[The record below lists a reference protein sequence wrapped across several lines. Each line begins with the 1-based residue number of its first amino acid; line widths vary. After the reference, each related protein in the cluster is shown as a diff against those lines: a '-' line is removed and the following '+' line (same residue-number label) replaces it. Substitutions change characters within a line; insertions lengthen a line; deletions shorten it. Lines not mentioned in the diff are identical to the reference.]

1 MPTALLVDDEPAARR
16 RLAELLALHPRIEV
30 IGMVESVEEA
40 RIFLAARIPD
50 IVFLD
55 VEMPR
60 GSGLGLLESLP
71 DSVGVCFVTA
81 YPEYAVDAFDFGAV
95 HYLLKPVDPLRLDRA
110 ITRLLKGDASS
121 LGPEAAIE
129 ADGEADGEA
138 GRKTEGE
145 ADNDGKVSIVAS
157 QTGEKVV
164 FQLHDILWIEA
175 MGNYS
180 QVCNGLGRI
189 PLVFRRSLGQW
200 EALLPAGKFVRIG
213 RSHLIHLGRIALV
226 RWKSR
231 DETALFFE
239 GSEQRLS
246 IGRHAAIR
254 LRELLDS

>member
-1 MPTALLVDDEPAARR
+1 MRTALLVDDEPAARR
-16 RLAELLALHPRIEV
+16 RLAELLAAYPQIEV

-40 RIFLAARIPD
+40 RIFIAARIPD

-60 GSGLGLLESLP
+60 GSGLSLLEWLP
-71 DSVGVCFVTA
+71 ESVGVCFVTA
-81 YPEYAVDAFDFGAV
+81 YPQYAVDAFDFGAV

-110 ITRLLKGDASS
+110 ITRLLKDDASGA
-121 LGPEAAIE
+121 GPEPDIE
-129 ADGEADGEA
+129 VVIEVA
-138 GRKTEGE
+138 
-145 ADNDGKVSIVAS
+145 NNSKVSVVAS

-180 QVCNGLGRI
+180 QVCTGDGQI

-200 EALLPAGKFVRIG
+200 EALLPVGKFVRIG
-213 RSHLIHLGRIALV
+213 RSQLVQLGRIALV

-239 GSEQRLS
+239 GSEQRLA

>member
-1 MPTALLVDDEPAARR
+1 MTSKDFTMRTALLVDDEPAARR

-121 LGPEAAIE
+121 LGPEPAIE
-129 ADGEADGEA
+129 P

-145 ADNDGKVSIVAS
+145 ADTDHKVSIVAS
-157 QTGEKVV
+157 QTGEKMIL
-164 FQLHDILWIEA
+164 QLHDILWIEA

-200 EALLPAGKFVRIG
+200 EALLPAGKFVRVG

-231 DETALFFE
+231 DETFLFFE

-254 LRELLDS
+254 LRELLDA

>member
-60 GSGLGLLESLP
+60 GSGLSLLEWLP
-71 DSVGVCFVTA
+71 ESVRVCFVTA
-81 YPEYAVDAFDFGAV
+81 YPQYAVDAFDFGAV

-110 ITRLLKGDASS
+110 ITRLLKDDASGA
-121 LGPEAAIE
+121 GPEPDIEVVIE
-129 ADGEADGEA
+129 AA
-138 GRKTEGE
+138 
-145 ADNDGKVSIVAS
+145 NNSKVSVVAS

-180 QVCNGLGRI
+180 QVCTGDGQI

-200 EALLPAGKFVRIG
+200 EALLPVGKFVRIG
-213 RSHLIHLGRIALV
+213 RSQLIQLGRIALV

-239 GSEQRLS
+239 GSEQRLA

>member
-1 MPTALLVDDEPAARR
+1 MRTALLVDDEPAARR
-16 RLAELLALHPRIEV
+16 RLAELLAAYPQIEV

-40 RIFLAARIPD
+40 RIFIAVRIPD

-60 GSGLGLLESLP
+60 GSGLSLLEWLP
-71 DSVGVCFVTA
+71 ESVRVCFVTA
-81 YPEYAVDAFDFGAV
+81 YPQYAVDAFDFGAV

-110 ITRLLKGDASS
+110 ITRLLKDDASGP
-121 LGPEAAIE
+121 GPEAAIE
-129 ADGEADGEA
+129 VVIEAE
-138 GRKTEGE
+138 
-145 ADNDGKVSIVAS
+145 NDSKVSVVAS

-180 QVCNGLGRI
+180 QVCTGDGQI

-200 EALLPAGKFVRIG
+200 EALLPVGKFVRIG
-213 RSHLIHLGRIALV
+213 RSQLVQLGRIALV

-239 GSEQRLS
+239 GSEQRLA

>member
-1 MPTALLVDDEPAARR
+1 MRTALLVDDEPAARR

-50 IVFLD
+50 IIFLD

-110 ITRLLKGDASS
+110 ITRLLKADASS
-121 LGPEAAIE
+121 LGPEPAI
-129 ADGEADGEA
+129 EA

-145 ADNDGKVSIVAS
+145 ADTDNKVSIVAS

-180 QVCNGLGRI
+180 QVCTGDGRI
-189 PLVFRRSLGQW
+189 PPVFRRSLGQW
-200 EALLPAGKFVRIG
+200 EALLPAGKFVRVG

-231 DETALFFE
+231 DETFLFFE

-254 LRELLDS
+254 LRELLDA

>member
-1 MPTALLVDDEPAARR
+1 MRTALLVDDEPAARR
-16 RLAELLALHPRIEV
+16 RLAELLAAYPQIEV

-40 RIFLAARIPD
+40 RIFIAARIPD

-60 GSGLGLLESLP
+60 GSGLSLLEWLP
-71 DSVGVCFVTA
+71 ESVRVCFVTA
-81 YPEYAVDAFDFGAV
+81 YPQYAVDAFDFGAV

-110 ITRLLKGDASS
+110 ITRLLKDDASGP
-121 LGPEAAIE
+121 GPEPDIE
-129 ADGEADGEA
+129 VVIEVA
-138 GRKTEGE
+138 
-145 ADNDGKVSIVAS
+145 NNSKVSVVAS

-180 QVCNGLGRI
+180 QVCTGDGQI

-200 EALLPAGKFVRIG
+200 EALLPVGKFVRIG
-213 RSHLIHLGRIALV
+213 RSQLVQLGRIALV

-239 GSEQRLS
+239 GSEQRLA

>member
-1 MPTALLVDDEPAARR
+1 MRTALLVDDEPAARR
-16 RLAELLALHPRIEV
+16 RLAELLAAYPQIEV

-40 RIFLAARIPD
+40 RIFIAVRIPD

-60 GSGLGLLESLP
+60 GSGLSLLEWLP
-71 DSVGVCFVTA
+71 ESVRVCFVTA
-81 YPEYAVDAFDFGAV
+81 YPQYAVDAFDFGAV

-110 ITRLLKGDASS
+110 ITRLLKDDASGA
-121 LGPEAAIE
+121 GPEPDIEVVIE
-129 ADGEADGEA
+129 AE
-138 GRKTEGE
+138 
-145 ADNDGKVSIVAS
+145 NDSKVSVVAS

-180 QVCNGLGRI
+180 QVCTGDGQI

-200 EALLPAGKFVRIG
+200 EALLPVGKFVRIG
-213 RSHLIHLGRIALV
+213 RSQLVQLGRIALV

-239 GSEQRLS
+239 GSEQRLA

>member
-1 MPTALLVDDEPAARR
+1 MRTALLVDDEPAARR
-16 RLAELLALHPRIEV
+16 RLAELLAAYPQIEV

-40 RIFLAARIPD
+40 RIFIAVRIPD

-60 GSGLGLLESLP
+60 GSGLSLLEWLP
-71 DSVGVCFVTA
+71 ESVGVCFVTA
-81 YPEYAVDAFDFGAV
+81 YPQYAVDAFDFGAV

-110 ITRLLKGDASS
+110 ITRLLKDDASGP
-121 LGPEAAIE
+121 GPEAAIE
-129 ADGEADGEA
+129 VVIEAE
-138 GRKTEGE
+138 
-145 ADNDGKVSIVAS
+145 NDSKVSVVAS

-180 QVCNGLGRI
+180 QVCTGDGQI

-200 EALLPAGKFVRIG
+200 EALLPVGKFVRIG
-213 RSHLIHLGRIALV
+213 RSQLVQLGRIALV

-239 GSEQRLS
+239 GSEQRLA

>member
-1 MPTALLVDDEPAARR
+1 MRTALLVDDEPAARR

-60 GSGLGLLESLP
+60 GSGLSLLEWLP
-71 DSVGVCFVTA
+71 ESVGVCFVTA

-129 ADGEADGEA
+129 ADGEA
-138 GRKTEGE
+138 GRKTDVE
-145 ADNDGKVSIVAS
+145 ADTDNKVSVVAS
-157 QTGEKVV
+157 QIGEKVV
-164 FQLHDILWIEA
+164 FQLHDMLWIEA

-180 QVCNGLGRI
+180 QVCTGDGQI

-200 EALLPAGKFVRIG
+200 EALLPAEKFVRIG
-213 RSHLIHLGRIALV
+213 RSHLIHFSRIALV

-231 DETALFFE
+231 DETLLFFA

-254 LRELLDS
+254 LRELLDG

>member
-1 MPTALLVDDEPAARR
+1 MRTALLVDDEPAARR
-16 RLAELLALHPRIEV
+16 RLAELLAAHPRIEV

-71 DSVGVCFVTA
+71 DSVRVCFVTA

-95 HYLLKPVDPLRLDRA
+95 HYLLKPVDPLRLEKA
-110 ITRLLKGDASS
+110 ITRLLKTDASDPG
-121 LGPEAAIE
+121 LEPDIKVVIE
-129 ADGEADGEA
+129 AG
-138 GRKTEGE
+138 
-145 ADNDGKVSIVAS
+145 NDSKVSVVAS
-157 QTGEKVV
+157 QNGQKVV
-164 FQLHDILWIEA
+164 IQLSDMLWIEA

-180 QVCNGLGRI
+180 HVCANDGQI
-189 PLVFRRSLGQW
+189 PLVFRRSLAQW
-200 EALLPAGKFVRIG
+200 ETLLPAGKFVRIG
-213 RSHLIHLGRIALV
+213 RSHLIHFSRIALV

-231 DETALFFE
+231 DETLLFFA

-254 LRELLDS
+254 LRELLDA

>member
-1 MPTALLVDDEPAARR
+1 MRTALLVDDEPAARR
-16 RLAELLALHPRIEV
+16 RLAELLAAYPQIEV

-40 RIFLAARIPD
+40 RIFIAARIPD

-60 GSGLGLLESLP
+60 GSGLSLLEWLP
-71 DSVGVCFVTA
+71 ESVRVCFVTA
-81 YPEYAVDAFDFGAV
+81 YPQYAVDAFDFGAV

-110 ITRLLKGDASS
+110 ITRLLKDDASGA
-121 LGPEAAIE
+121 GPEAAIE
-129 ADGEADGEA
+129 VVIEAE
-138 GRKTEGE
+138 
-145 ADNDGKVSIVAS
+145 NDSKVSVVAS

-164 FQLHDILWIEA
+164 FQLHDILWIES

-180 QVCNGLGRI
+180 QVCTGDGQI

-200 EALLPAGKFVRIG
+200 EALLPVGKFVRIG
-213 RSHLIHLGRIALV
+213 RSQLVQLGRIALV

-239 GSEQRLS
+239 GSEQRLA

>member
-1 MPTALLVDDEPAARR
+1 MRTALLVDDEPAARR

-121 LGPEAAIE
+121 LGPEPAI
-129 ADGEADGEA
+129 EA

-145 ADNDGKVSIVAS
+145 ADTDNKVSIVAS

-180 QVCNGLGRI
+180 QVCTGDGRI
-189 PLVFRRSLGQW
+189 PPVFRRSLGQW
-200 EALLPAGKFVRIG
+200 EALLPAGKFVRVG

-231 DETALFFE
+231 DETFLFFE

-254 LRELLDS
+254 LRELLDA

>member
-1 MPTALLVDDEPAARR
+1 MRTALLVDDEPAARR

-50 IVFLD
+50 IIFLD

-121 LGPEAAIE
+121 LGPEPAI
-129 ADGEADGEA
+129 EA

-145 ADNDGKVSIVAS
+145 ADTDNKVSIVAS

-180 QVCNGLGRI
+180 QVCTGDGRI
-189 PLVFRRSLGQW
+189 PPVFRRSLGQW
-200 EALLPAGKFVRIG
+200 EALLPAGKFVRVG

-231 DETALFFE
+231 DETFLFFE

-254 LRELLDS
+254 LRELLDG

>member
-1 MPTALLVDDEPAARR
+1 LTSKDFTMRTALLVDDEPAARR

-30 IGMVESVEEA
+30 IGMVESVEDA

-50 IVFLD
+50 FVFLD

-71 DSVGVCFVTA
+71 DSVRVCFVTA

-95 HYLLKPVDPLRLDRA
+95 HYLLKPVDPLRLDKA
-110 ITRLLKGDASS
+110 ITRLLRADTSVPA
-121 LGPEAAIE
+121 PEPAIE
-129 ADGEADGEA
+129 ADGDE
-138 GRKTEGE
+138 
-145 ADNDGKVSIVAS
+145 KVSVVAS
-157 QTGEKVV
+157 QTGQKVV
-164 FQLHDILWIEA
+164 VQLTDILWIEA

-180 QVCNGLGRI
+180 HVCTSDGRI
-189 PLVFRRSLGQW
+189 PLVFRRSLAQW
-200 EALLPAGKFVRIG
+200 ESLLPAGKFVRIG
-213 RSHLIHLGRIALV
+213 RSQLVHLGRIALV

-231 DETALFFE
+231 DETFLFFE

-254 LRELLDS
+254 LRQLLDG

>member
-1 MPTALLVDDEPAARR
+1 MRTALLVDDEPAARR
-16 RLAELLALHPRIEV
+16 RLAELLAAYPQIEV
-30 IGMVESVEEA
+30 IGMVESVEDA
-40 RIFLAARIPD
+40 RIFIAARIPD

-60 GSGLGLLESLP
+60 GSGLSLLEWLP
-71 DSVGVCFVTA
+71 ESVRVCFVTA
-81 YPEYAVDAFDFGAV
+81 YPQYAVDAFDFGAV

-110 ITRLLKGDASS
+110 ITRLLKDDASGA
-121 LGPEAAIE
+121 GPEPDIEVVIE
-129 ADGEADGEA
+129 AE
-138 GRKTEGE
+138 
-145 ADNDGKVSIVAS
+145 NDSKVSVVAS

-164 FQLHDILWIEA
+164 FQLHDILWIES

-180 QVCNGLGRI
+180 QVCTGDGQI

-200 EALLPAGKFVRIG
+200 EALLPVGKFVRIG
-213 RSHLIHLGRIALV
+213 RSQLVQLGRIALV

-239 GSEQRLS
+239 GSEQRLA

>member
-1 MPTALLVDDEPAARR
+1 MRTALLVDDEPAARR

-71 DSVGVCFVTA
+71 ESVGVCFVTA

-129 ADGEADGEA
+129 A
-138 GRKTEGE
+138 GRKTDGDAEN
-145 ADNDGKVSIVAS
+145 DNKVSIVAS

-180 QVCNGLGRI
+180 QVCTGDGQI

-200 EALLPAGKFVRIG
+200 EALLPVGKFVRIG

-239 GSEQRLS
+239 GSEQRLA

-254 LRELLDS
+254 LRELLDA

>member
-1 MPTALLVDDEPAARR
+1 MRTALLVDDEPAARR
-16 RLAELLALHPRIEV
+16 RLAELLAAYPQIEV

-40 RIFLAARIPD
+40 RIFIAVRIPD

-60 GSGLGLLESLP
+60 GSGLSLLEWLP
-71 DSVGVCFVTA
+71 ESVRVCFVTA
-81 YPEYAVDAFDFGAV
+81 YPQYAVDAFDFGAV

-110 ITRLLKGDASS
+110 ITRLLKDDASGA
-121 LGPEAAIE
+121 GPEPDIEVVIE
-129 ADGEADGEA
+129 AA
-138 GRKTEGE
+138 
-145 ADNDGKVSIVAS
+145 NNSKVSVVAS

-180 QVCNGLGRI
+180 QVCTGDGQI

-200 EALLPAGKFVRIG
+200 EALLPVGKFVRIG
-213 RSHLIHLGRIALV
+213 RSQLVQLGRIALV

-239 GSEQRLS
+239 GSEQRLA

>member
-121 LGPEAAIE
+121 LGPEPAIE
-129 ADGEADGEA
+129 AGIEA

-145 ADNDGKVSIVAS
+145 ADTDHKVSIVAS
-157 QTGEKVV
+157 QTGEKMIL
-164 FQLHDILWIEA
+164 QLHDILWIEA

-200 EALLPAGKFVRIG
+200 EALLPAGKFVRVG

-231 DETALFFE
+231 DETFLFFE

-254 LRELLDS
+254 LRELLDA

>member
-110 ITRLLKGDASS
+110 ITRLLKADASS
-121 LGPEAAIE
+121 LGPEPVIEAAIE
-129 ADGEADGEA
+129 P

-145 ADNDGKVSIVAS
+145 ADTDNKVSIVAS
-157 QTGEKVV
+157 QTGEKMIL
-164 FQLHDILWIEA
+164 QLHDILWIEA

-200 EALLPAGKFVRIG
+200 EALLPAGKFVRVG

-231 DETALFFE
+231 DETFLFFE

-254 LRELLDS
+254 LRELLDA

>member
-1 MPTALLVDDEPAARR
+1 MRTALLVDDEPAARR
-16 RLAELLALHPRIEV
+16 RLAELLAAYPQIEV

-40 RIFLAARIPD
+40 RIFIAARIPD

-60 GSGLGLLESLP
+60 GSGLSVLEWLP
-71 DSVGVCFVTA
+71 ESVRVCFVTA
-81 YPEYAVDAFDFGAV
+81 YPQYAVDAFDFGAV

-110 ITRLLKGDASS
+110 ITRLLKDDASGA
-121 LGPEAAIE
+121 GPEPDIEVVIE
-129 ADGEADGEA
+129 AA
-138 GRKTEGE
+138 
-145 ADNDGKVSIVAS
+145 NNSKVSVVAS

-164 FQLHDILWIEA
+164 FQLHDILWIES

-180 QVCNGLGRI
+180 QVCTGDGQI

-200 EALLPAGKFVRIG
+200 EALLPVGKFVRIG
-213 RSHLIHLGRIALV
+213 RSQLVQLGRIALV

-239 GSEQRLS
+239 GSEQRLA

>member
-1 MPTALLVDDEPAARR
+1 MRTALLVDDEPAARR
-16 RLAELLALHPRIEV
+16 RLAELLAAYPQIEV

-40 RIFLAARIPD
+40 RIFIAVRIPD

-60 GSGLGLLESLP
+60 GSGLSLLEWLP
-71 DSVGVCFVTA
+71 ESVRVCFVTA
-81 YPEYAVDAFDFGAV
+81 YPQYAVDAFDFGAL

-110 ITRLLKGDASS
+110 ITRLLKDDASGA
-121 LGPEAAIE
+121 GPEAAIE
-129 ADGEADGEA
+129 VVIEAA
-138 GRKTEGE
+138 
-145 ADNDGKVSIVAS
+145 NNSKVSVVAS

-164 FQLHDILWIEA
+164 FQLHDILWIES

-180 QVCNGLGRI
+180 QVCTGNGQI

-200 EALLPAGKFVRIG
+200 EALLPVGKFVRIG
-213 RSHLIHLGRIALV
+213 RSQLVQLGRIALV

-239 GSEQRLS
+239 GSEQRLA

>member
-1 MPTALLVDDEPAARR
+1 MRTALLVDDEPAARR
-16 RLAELLALHPRIEV
+16 RLAELLAAYPQIEV

-40 RIFLAARIPD
+40 RIFIAVRIPD

-60 GSGLGLLESLP
+60 GSGLSLLEWLP
-71 DSVGVCFVTA
+71 ESVRVCFVTA
-81 YPEYAVDAFDFGAV
+81 YPQYAVDAFDFGAV

-110 ITRLLKGDASS
+110 ITRLLKDDASGA
-121 LGPEAAIE
+121 GPEPDIEVVIE
-129 ADGEADGEA
+129 AA
-138 GRKTEGE
+138 
-145 ADNDGKVSIVAS
+145 NNSKVSVVAS

-164 FQLHDILWIEA
+164 FQLHDILWIES

-180 QVCNGLGRI
+180 QVCTGDGQI

-200 EALLPAGKFVRIG
+200 EALLPVGKFVRIG
-213 RSHLIHLGRIALV
+213 RSQLVQLGRIALV

-239 GSEQRLS
+239 GSEQRLA

>member
-95 HYLLKPVDPLRLDRA
+95 HYLLKPVDPLRLEKA
-110 ITRLLKGDASS
+110 ITRLLKDDASGP
-121 LGPEAAIE
+121 GPEAAIE
-129 ADGEADGEA
+129 AVIEAE
-138 GRKTEGE
+138 
-145 ADNDGKVSIVAS
+145 NDSKVSIVAS
-157 QTGEKVV
+157 QTGEKMV

-200 EALLPAGKFVRIG
+200 EALLPAGKFVRVG

-231 DETALFFE
+231 DETFLFFE

-254 LRELLDS
+254 LRELLDA

>member
-1 MPTALLVDDEPAARR
+1 MRTALLVDDEPAARR
-16 RLAELLALHPRIEV
+16 RLAELLAAYPQIEV

-60 GSGLGLLESLP
+60 GSGLSLLEWLP
-71 DSVGVCFVTA
+71 ESVRVCFVTA
-81 YPEYAVDAFDFGAV
+81 YPQYAVDAFDFGAV

-110 ITRLLKGDASS
+110 ITRLLKDDASGA
-121 LGPEAAIE
+121 GPEPDIEVVIE
-129 ADGEADGEA
+129 AA
-138 GRKTEGE
+138 
-145 ADNDGKVSIVAS
+145 NNSKVSVVAS

-164 FQLHDILWIEA
+164 FQLHDILWIES

-180 QVCNGLGRI
+180 QVCTGNGQI

-200 EALLPAGKFVRIG
+200 EALLPVGKFVRIG
-213 RSHLIHLGRIALV
+213 RSQLVQLGRIALV

-239 GSEQRLS
+239 GSEQRLA

>member
-1 MPTALLVDDEPAARR
+1 MRTALLVDDEPAARR

-129 ADGEADGEA
+129 A
-138 GRKTEGE
+138 GRKTDGDAEN
-145 ADNDGKVSIVAS
+145 DNKVSIVAS

-180 QVCNGLGRI
+180 QVCTGDGQI

-231 DETALFFE
+231 DETFLFFE

-254 LRELLDS
+254 LRELLDA

>member
-1 MPTALLVDDEPAARR
+1 MRTALLVDDEPAARR
-16 RLAELLALHPRIEV
+16 RLAELLAAYPQIEV
-30 IGMVESVEEA
+30 IGMVESVEDA
-40 RIFLAARIPD
+40 RIFIAARIPD

-60 GSGLGLLESLP
+60 GSGLSLLEWLP
-71 DSVGVCFVTA
+71 ESVRVCFVTA
-81 YPEYAVDAFDFGAV
+81 YPQYAVDAFDFGAV

-110 ITRLLKGDASS
+110 ITRLLKDDASGA
-121 LGPEAAIE
+121 GPEPAIE
-129 ADGEADGEA
+129 VVIEAE
-138 GRKTEGE
+138 
-145 ADNDGKVSIVAS
+145 NDSKVSVVAS

-164 FQLHDILWIEA
+164 FQLHDILWIES

-180 QVCNGLGRI
+180 QVCTGDGQI

-200 EALLPAGKFVRIG
+200 EALLPVGKFVRIG
-213 RSHLIHLGRIALV
+213 RSQLVQLGRIALV

-239 GSEQRLS
+239 GSEQRLA

>member
-1 MPTALLVDDEPAARR
+1 MRTALLVDDEPAARR

-121 LGPEAAIE
+121 LGPEPAI
-129 ADGEADGEA
+129 EA

-145 ADNDGKVSIVAS
+145 ADTDNKVSIVAS
-157 QTGEKVV
+157 QTGEKMIL
-164 FQLHDILWIEA
+164 QLHDILWIEA

-200 EALLPAGKFVRIG
+200 EALLPAGKFVRVG

-231 DETALFFE
+231 DETFLFFE
-239 GSEQRLS
+239 GSEQRLA

-254 LRELLDS
+254 LRELLDA

>member
-1 MPTALLVDDEPAARR
+1 MRTALLVDDEPAARR
-16 RLAELLALHPRIEV
+16 RLAELLAAYPQIEV

-40 RIFLAARIPD
+40 RIFIAARIPD

-60 GSGLGLLESLP
+60 GSGLGLLEWLP
-71 DSVGVCFVTA
+71 ESVGVCFVTA
-81 YPEYAVDAFDFGAV
+81 YPQYAVDAFDFGAV

-110 ITRLLKGDASS
+110 ITRLLKDDASGA
-121 LGPEAAIE
+121 GPEPDIEVVIE
-129 ADGEADGEA
+129 AA
-138 GRKTEGE
+138 
-145 ADNDGKVSIVAS
+145 NNSKVSVVAS

-180 QVCNGLGRI
+180 QVCTGDGQI

-200 EALLPAGKFVRIG
+200 EALLPVGKFVRIG
-213 RSHLIHLGRIALV
+213 RSQLVQLGRIALV

-239 GSEQRLS
+239 GSEQRLA

>member
-1 MPTALLVDDEPAARR
+1 MRTALLVDDEPAARR
-16 RLAELLALHPRIEV
+16 RLGELLAVHPRIEV

-95 HYLLKPVDPLRLDRA
+95 HYLLKPVDPLRLEKA
-110 ITRLLKGDASS
+110 ITRLLKDDASGP
-121 LGPEAAIE
+121 GPEAAIE
-129 ADGEADGEA
+129 AVIEAE
-138 GRKTEGE
+138 
-145 ADNDGKVSIVAS
+145 NDSKVSIVAS
-157 QTGEKVV
+157 QTGEKMV

-180 QVCNGLGRI
+180 QVCTGIGRV
-189 PLVFRRSLGQW
+189 PLVFRRSLAQW

-213 RSHLIHLGRIALV
+213 RSQLVHLGRIALV

-231 DETALFFE
+231 DETSLFFE
-239 GSEQRLS
+239 GSEQRLL

-254 LRELLDS
+254 LRELLDA

>member
-1 MPTALLVDDEPAARR
+1 MRTALLVDDEPAARR
-16 RLAELLALHPRIEV
+16 RLAELLAAYPQIEV

-40 RIFLAARIPD
+40 RIFIAVRIPD

-60 GSGLGLLESLP
+60 GSGLSLLEWLP
-71 DSVGVCFVTA
+71 ESVRVCFVTA
-81 YPEYAVDAFDFGAV
+81 YPQYAVDAFDFGAV

-110 ITRLLKGDASS
+110 ITRLLKDDASGA
-121 LGPEAAIE
+121 GPEPDIE
-129 ADGEADGEA
+129 VVIEVA
-138 GRKTEGE
+138 
-145 ADNDGKVSIVAS
+145 NNSKVSVVAS

-164 FQLHDILWIEA
+164 FQLHDILWIES

-180 QVCNGLGRI
+180 QVCTGDGQI

-200 EALLPAGKFVRIG
+200 EALLPVGKFVRIG
-213 RSHLIHLGRIALV
+213 RSQLVQLGRIALV

-239 GSEQRLS
+239 GSEQRLA

>member
-1 MPTALLVDDEPAARR
+1 MRTSLLVDDEPAARR
-16 RLAELLALHPRIEV
+16 RLAELLAAYPQIEV

-40 RIFLAARIPD
+40 RIFIAVRIPD

-60 GSGLGLLESLP
+60 GSGLSLLEWLP
-71 DSVGVCFVTA
+71 ESVRVCFVTA
-81 YPEYAVDAFDFGAV
+81 YPQYAVDAFDFGAV

-110 ITRLLKGDASS
+110 ITRLLKDDASGP
-121 LGPEAAIE
+121 GPEPAIE
-129 ADGEADGEA
+129 VVIEAE
-138 GRKTEGE
+138 
-145 ADNDGKVSIVAS
+145 NDSKVSVVAS

-164 FQLHDILWIEA
+164 FQLHDILWIES

-180 QVCNGLGRI
+180 QVCTGDGQI

-200 EALLPAGKFVRIG
+200 EALLPVGKFVRIG
-213 RSHLIHLGRIALV
+213 RSQLVQLGRIALV

-239 GSEQRLS
+239 GSEQRLA

>member
-121 LGPEAAIE
+121 LGPEPAIE
-129 ADGEADGEA
+129 AGIEA

-145 ADNDGKVSIVAS
+145 ADTDHKVSIVAS
-157 QTGEKVV
+157 QTGEKMIL
-164 FQLHDILWIEA
+164 QLHDILWIEA

-231 DETALFFE
+231 DETFLFFE

-254 LRELLDS
+254 LRELLDA

>member
-1 MPTALLVDDEPAARR
+1 MRTALLVDDEPAARR
-16 RLAELLALHPRIEV
+16 RLAELLAAYPQIEV

-40 RIFLAARIPD
+40 RIFIAARIPD

-60 GSGLGLLESLP
+60 GSGLSLLEWLP
-71 DSVGVCFVTA
+71 ESVRVCFVTA
-81 YPEYAVDAFDFGAV
+81 YPQYAVDAFDFGAV

-110 ITRLLKGDASS
+110 ITRLLKDDASGA
-121 LGPEAAIE
+121 GPEPDIEVVIE
-129 ADGEADGEA
+129 AE
-138 GRKTEGE
+138 
-145 ADNDGKVSIVAS
+145 NDSKVSVVAS

-180 QVCNGLGRI
+180 QVCTGDGQI

-200 EALLPAGKFVRIG
+200 EALLPVGKFVRIG
-213 RSHLIHLGRIALV
+213 RSQLVQLGRIALV

-239 GSEQRLS
+239 GSEQRLA

>member
-1 MPTALLVDDEPAARR
+1 MRTALLVDDEPAARR
-16 RLAELLALHPRIEV
+16 RLAELLAAYPQIEV
-30 IGMVESVEEA
+30 IGMVESVEDA
-40 RIFLAARIPD
+40 RIFIAARIPD

-60 GSGLGLLESLP
+60 GSGLSLLEWLP
-71 DSVGVCFVTA
+71 ESVRVCFVTA
-81 YPEYAVDAFDFGAV
+81 YPQYAVDAFDFGAV

-110 ITRLLKGDASS
+110 ITRLLKDDASGA
-121 LGPEAAIE
+121 GPEPDIEVVIE
-129 ADGEADGEA
+129 AA
-138 GRKTEGE
+138 
-145 ADNDGKVSIVAS
+145 NNSKVSVVAS

-180 QVCNGLGRI
+180 QVCTGDGQI

-200 EALLPAGKFVRIG
+200 EALLPVGKFVRIG
-213 RSHLIHLGRIALV
+213 RSQLIQLGRIALV

-239 GSEQRLS
+239 GSEQRLA

>member
-1 MPTALLVDDEPAARR
+1 MRTALLVDDEPAASL
-16 RLAELLALHPRIEV
+16 RLTELLADYPRIKV
-30 IGMVESVEEA
+30 IGTVESVEEA
-40 RIFLAARIPD
+40 RAFIATSPPD
-50 IVFLD
+50 VVFLD
-55 VEMPR
+55 VEMPG
-60 GSGLGLLESLP
+60 GSGLELLESLP
-71 DSVGVCFVTA
+71 DSVQVCFVTA
-81 YPEYAVDAFDFGAV
+81 YPDYALEAFDHGAV

-129 ADGEADGEA
+129 ADGEA

-145 ADNDGKVSIVAS
+145 ADTDNKVSIVAS

-180 QVCNGLGRI
+180 QVCTGDGQI

-239 GSEQRLS
+239 GSEQRLA

-254 LRELLDS
+254 LRELLDA

>member
-1 MPTALLVDDEPAARR
+1 MRTALLVDDEPAARR
-16 RLAELLALHPRIEV
+16 RLAELLAAYPQIEV

-40 RIFLAARIPD
+40 RIFIAARIPD

-60 GSGLGLLESLP
+60 GSGLSLLEWLP
-71 DSVGVCFVTA
+71 ESVGVCFVTA
-81 YPEYAVDAFDFGAV
+81 YPQYAVDAFDFGAV

-110 ITRLLKGDASS
+110 ITRLLKDDASGA
-121 LGPEAAIE
+121 GPEPDIEVVIE
-129 ADGEADGEA
+129 AA
-138 GRKTEGE
+138 
-145 ADNDGKVSIVAS
+145 NNSKVSVVAS

-164 FQLHDILWIEA
+164 FQLHDILWIES

-180 QVCNGLGRI
+180 QVCTGDGQI

-200 EALLPAGKFVRIG
+200 EALLPVGKFVRIG
-213 RSHLIHLGRIALV
+213 RSQLVQLGRIALV

>member
-1 MPTALLVDDEPAARR
+1 MRTALLVDDEPAARR

-40 RIFLAARIPD
+40 RIFIAVRIPD

-60 GSGLGLLESLP
+60 GSGLSLLEWLP
-71 DSVGVCFVTA
+71 ESVRVCFVTA
-81 YPEYAVDAFDFGAV
+81 YPQYAVDAFDFGAV

-121 LGPEAAIE
+121 LGPEPAI
-129 ADGEADGEA
+129 EA

-145 ADNDGKVSIVAS
+145 ADTDNKVSIVAS

-180 QVCNGLGRI
+180 QVCTGDGRI
-189 PLVFRRSLGQW
+189 PPVFRRSLGQW
-200 EALLPAGKFVRIG
+200 EALLPAGKFVRVG

-231 DETALFFE
+231 DETFLFFE

-254 LRELLDS
+254 LRELLDG